1 MYNIRQGPEIFALIF
16 YENEMQISEIV
27 LAKSIYESKQFKMS
41 WLVIYSITNKTTV
54 RNKEQGR

>member
-1 MYNIRQGPEIFALIF
+1 MYNIRRGPEIFALIF

-54 RNKEQGR
+54 RNKEQGI